1 MVQVRRSQMSLFLI
15 LLLHFPAQ
23 TGQRRHLRVEHG
35 ETAILPCEFVIQSQY
50 RCENTDWFFI
60 SPESRATVGLVRAG
74 RVVVN
79 TTDRSY
85 RLGVREPCSLV
96 IPMVTFND
104 IGHYYCRQLRSG
116 FGRVRDSVVD
126 LDVFIPDRVHPD
138 LDITH
143 SNGDGEV
150 TTPAATKITATAAS
164 AITDA
169 PMEQQARTDCSVVDY
184 IMLVLRVAELVLITV
199 ITVLLIR
206 APGNQRPPDE
216 DTVHQ
221 DEGMVNYENIGGPSA
236 SVRINTKVN
245 YPQE

>member
-1 MVQVRRSQMSLFLI
+1 MSSLI
-15 LLLHFPAQ
+15 FSTAQ

-60 SPESRATVGLVRAG
+60 GPESRATVGLVRAG

-96 IPMVTFND
+96 IPMVTFDD

-126 LDVFIPDRVHPD
+126 LDVFIREYLPHNVFIDFACIDFKLILPLLCSRQSTSWSRYHTFERRRWEFLKAVQRFWASMCK
-138 LDITH
+138 ITLKCLFYVVSLKFSYH
-143 SNGDGEV
+143 V
-150 TTPAATKITATAAS
+150 TT
-164 AITDA
+164 
-169 PMEQQARTDCSVVDY
+169 CFF
-184 IMLVLRVAELVLITV
+184 
-199 ITVLLIR
+199 
-206 APGNQRPPDE
+206 
-216 DTVHQ
+216 
-221 DEGMVNYENIGGPSA
+221 
-236 SVRINTKVN
+236 
-245 YPQE
+245 

>member
-126 LDVFIPDRVHPD
+126 LDVFIR
-138 LDITH
+138 
-143 SNGDGEV
+143 EV